1 MSKYS
6 GGELSMSS
14 EIPPM
19 DLKYA
24 LEKFKFH
31 DPLINDPINIW
42 L

>member
-14 EIPPM
+14 ETPPV

-24 LEKFKFH
+24 PEKFKFH
-31 DPLINDPINIW
+31 DPLRNEPINIW